1 MSNFLYRCRLGG
13 SLLSVGLLSIMLSG
27 CVETVPEE
35 LVDAIESLDRDLVTL
50 RASEISPEG
59 YSKFNRQWI
68 ALRTRVQSEENI
80 VRWPWEDN
88 ELEAELESLQA
99 EGTQLAADVSTRLQ
113 AQRLSVETKLAK
125 VEQRLRLLNTRVG
138 DIGSRVVL
146 GEHPL
151 EIELLVRQA
160 RLLLEQGQFAQAV
173 QASDRAGKILL
184 TQTALLTN
192 ELGRYADDDLIAAWR
207 EAAQRTIEWSRA
219 HRAQSIVISKAD
231 RVLTLY
237 KNGRKVLTYPIQLG
251 SRGIRAKQ
259 HYGDGA
265 TPEGEYRI
273 HRKRGSGQTPYF
285 RALILDYPNADDRR
299 RFEEA
304 QKVGLIPRSQPMP
317 GLIQLHGTAQG
328 ITDQPFGSILL
339 DNPQIAKLFDQVSV
353 GTPVTIVG
361 ALESHNSVS
370 LVLADLVDLD
380 DQEEET

>member
-1 MSNFLYRCRLGG
+1 MSRLDHICHIVTRFTLVA
-13 SLLSVGLLSIMLSG
+13 LLSMSLGG

-35 LVDAIESLDRDLVTL
+35 LVEAIESLDRDLTTL
-50 RASEISPEG
+50 RASDVNPEA
-59 YSKFNRQWI
+59 YSKFSRQWI
-68 ALRTRVQSEENI
+68 ALKGRVRSEENI

-88 ELEAELESLQA
+88 ELETDLEALQV
-99 EGTQLAADVSTRLQ
+99 EGTQLVSDVNSRIQ
-113 AQRLSVETKLAK
+113 AQRTTAETKLAK
-125 VEQRLRLLNTRVG
+125 IEQRLRLMNTRVG

-151 EIELLVRQA
+151 ETEVHVKQA
-160 RLLLEQGQFAQAV
+160 RLFLEQGHFEHSI
-173 QASDRAGKILL
+173 QASERAGKILL

-207 EAAQRTIEWSRA
+207 ESAQRTIDWSRT
-219 HRAQSIVISKAD
+219 HRAQAIVISKAD

-237 KNGRKVLTYPIQLG
+237 KNGRKVLTYPIRLG

-273 HRKRGSGQTPYF
+273 QRKRGPGQTPYF
-285 RALILDYPNADDRR
+285 RALILDYPNIDDRR

-304 QKVGLIPRSQPMP
+304 QKAGLIPKSQHMP
-317 GLIQLHGTAQG
+317 GLIQLHGIAQG
-328 ITDQPFGSILL
+328 ISDQPYGSIVL
-339 DNPQIAKLFDQVSV
+339 DNPQIARLFNQVAV
-353 GTPVTIVG
+353 GTPVNIVG
-361 ALESHNSVS
+361 ALESQNSIS
-370 LVLADLVDLD
+370 LVLADLG

>member
-1 MSNFLYRCRLGG
+1 MSRLDHIC
-13 SLLSVGLLSIMLSG
+13 SIVTRFTLVALLSMSLGG

-35 LVDAIESLDRDLVTL
+35 LVEAIESLDRDLTTL
-50 RASEISPEG
+50 RASDVTPEA
-59 YSKFNRQWI
+59 YSKFSRQWI
-68 ALRTRVQSEENI
+68 ALKGRVRSEENI

-88 ELEAELESLQA
+88 ELETDLEALQV
-99 EGTQLAADVSTRLQ
+99 EGTQLVSDVNSRIQ
-113 AQRLSVETKLAK
+113 AQRTTAETKLAK
-125 VEQRLRLLNTRVG
+125 IEQRLRLMNTRVG

-151 EIELLVRQA
+151 ETEVNVKQA
-160 RLLLEQGQFAQAV
+160 RLFLEQGQFEHSI
-173 QASDRAGKILL
+173 QASERAGKILL

-207 EAAQRTIEWSRA
+207 ESAQRTIDWSRT
-219 HRAQSIVISKAD
+219 HRAQAIVVSKAD

-237 KNGRKVLTYPIQLG
+237 KNGRKVLTYPIRLG

-273 HRKRGSGQTPYF
+273 QRKRGPGQTPYF
-285 RALILDYPNADDRR
+285 RALILDYPNIDDRR

-304 QKVGLIPRSQPMP
+304 QKAGLIPKSQHMP
-317 GLIQLHGTAQG
+317 GLIQLHGIAQG
-328 ITDQPFGSILL
+328 ISDQPYGSIVL
-339 DNPQIAKLFDQVSV
+339 DNPQIARLFDQVAV
-353 GTPVTIVG
+353 GTPVNIVG
-361 ALESHNSVS
+361 ALESQNSIS
-370 LVLADLVDLD
+370 LVLADLG

>member
-1 MSNFLYRCRLGG
+1 MARSSQYRCRI
-13 SLLSVGLLSIMLSG
+13 LLVAGLLSATLSG
-27 CVETVPEE
+27 CVETVPDE
-35 LVDAIESLDRDLVTL
+35 LVEAIESLDRDLVTL
-50 RASEISPEG
+50 RASDVSPEE
-59 YSKFNRQWI
+59 YSKFNRQWM
-68 ALRTRVQSEENI
+68 ALRARVRSEENI

-99 EGTQLAADVSTRLQ
+99 EGTSLVADVNTRLQ
-113 AQRLSVETKLAK
+113 AQRLSIETKLAK
-125 VEQRLRLLNTRVG
+125 VEQRLRLLNARVS

-146 GEHPL
+146 GEHPV
-151 EIELLVRQA
+151 ETELLVRQA

-173 QASDRAGKILL
+173 HASDQAGQILL
-184 TQTALLTN
+184 AQTALLTN
-192 ELGRYADDDLIAAWR
+192 ELGRYADDELITAWK
-207 EAAQRTIEWSRA
+207 EAAQRTIEWSRT
-219 HRAQSIVISKAD
+219 HRAQAIVISKAD

-237 KNGRKVLTYPIQLG
+237 KNGRKVLTYPIRLG

-273 HRKRGSGQTPYF
+273 HRKRGSGQTAYF

-304 QKVGLIPRSQPMP
+304 QKAGLISRSQPMP

-339 DNPQIAKLFDQVSV
+339 DNAHIAKLFDQVSV
-353 GTPVTIVG
+353 GTPVMIVG

-370 LVLADLVDLD
+370 LVLADLDDLN

>member
-1 MSNFLYRCRLGG
+1 MVRPLNHMCRTFT
-13 SLLSVGLLSIMLSG
+13 SLLFAGLLSTSLTG
-27 CVETVPEE
+27 CVETVPDE
-35 LVDAIESLDRDLVTL
+35 LVEAIESLDRDLVTL
-50 RASEISPEG
+50 RASALSPEG
-59 YSKFNRQWI
+59 YSKFNHHWM
-68 ALRTRVQSEENI
+68 ALRARVRSEENI
-80 VRWPWEDN
+80 VRWPWEEND
-88 ELEAELESLQA
+88 LETELESLQIEA
-99 EGTQLAADVSTRLQ
+99 THLVADVNNRLQ
-113 AQRLSVETKLAK
+113 VQRASVETKLAK

-146 GEHPL
+146 GEHPV
-151 EIELLVRQA
+151 ETELLVRQA
-160 RLLLEQGQFAQAV
+160 RLFLEQGQFEQAV

-207 EAAQRTIEWSRA
+207 ESAQRTIDWSRK
-219 HRAQSIVISKAD
+219 HGAQSIVISKAD
-231 RVLTLY
+231 RVLSLY
-237 KNGRKVLTYPIQLG
+237 KNGRKVSSYPIRLG

-304 QKVGLIPRSQPMP
+304 QKAGLIPRSQPMP

-361 ALESHNSVS
+361 ALESANSVS
-370 LVLADLVDLD
+370 LVLADLG

>member
-1 MSNFLYRCRLGG
+1 MSRLDHICRIVTRFTLVA
-13 SLLSVGLLSIMLSG
+13 LLSMSLGG

-35 LVDAIESLDRDLVTL
+35 LVEAIESLDRDLSTL
-50 RASEISPEG
+50 RASDVNPEA
-59 YSKFNRQWI
+59 YSKFSRQWI
-68 ALRTRVQSEENI
+68 ALKGRVRSEENI

-88 ELEAELESLQA
+88 ELETDLEALQV
-99 EGTQLAADVSTRLQ
+99 EGTQLVSDVNSRIQ
-113 AQRLSVETKLAK
+113 AQRTTAETKLAK
-125 VEQRLRLLNTRVG
+125 IEQRLRLMNTRVG

-151 EIELLVRQA
+151 ETEVHVKQA
-160 RLLLEQGQFAQAV
+160 RLFLEQGHFEHSI
-173 QASDRAGKILL
+173 QASERAGKILL

-207 EAAQRTIEWSRA
+207 ESAQRTIDWSRT
-219 HRAQSIVISKAD
+219 HRAQAIVVSKAD

-237 KNGRKVLTYPIQLG
+237 KNGRKVLTYPIRLG

-273 HRKRGSGQTPYF
+273 QRKRGPGQTPYF
-285 RALILDYPNADDRR
+285 RALILDYPNIDDRR

-304 QKVGLIPRSQPMP
+304 QKAGLIPKSQHMP
-317 GLIQLHGTAQG
+317 GLIQLHGIAQG
-328 ITDQPFGSILL
+328 ISDQPYGSIVL
-339 DNPQIAKLFDQVSV
+339 DNPQIARLFDHVAV
-353 GTPVTIVG
+353 GTPVNIVG
-361 ALESHNSVS
+361 ALESQNSIS
-370 LVLADLVDLD
+370 LVLADLG

>member
-1 MSNFLYRCRLGG
+1 MSRLDHICRIVTRFTLVA
-13 SLLSVGLLSIMLSG
+13 LLSMSLGG

-35 LVDAIESLDRDLVTL
+35 LVEAIESLDRDLTTL
-50 RASEISPEG
+50 RASDVNPEA
-59 YSKFNRQWI
+59 YSKFSRQWI
-68 ALRTRVQSEENI
+68 ALKGRVRSEENI

-88 ELEAELESLQA
+88 ELETDLEALQV
-99 EGTQLAADVSTRLQ
+99 EGTQLVSDVNSRIQ
-113 AQRLSVETKLAK
+113 AQRTTAETKLAK
-125 VEQRLRLLNTRVG
+125 IEQRLRLMNTRVG

-151 EIELLVRQA
+151 ETEVHVKQA
-160 RLLLEQGQFAQAV
+160 RLFLEQGHFEHSI
-173 QASDRAGKILL
+173 QASERAGKILL

-207 EAAQRTIEWSRA
+207 ESAQRTIDWSRT
-219 HRAQSIVISKAD
+219 HRAQAIVISKAD

-237 KNGRKVLTYPIQLG
+237 KNGRKVLTYPIRLG

-273 HRKRGSGQTPYF
+273 QRKRGPGQTPYF
-285 RALILDYPNADDRR
+285 RALILDYPNIDDRR

-304 QKVGLIPRSQPMP
+304 QKAGLIPKSQHMP
-317 GLIQLHGTAQG
+317 GLIQLHGIAQG
-328 ITDQPFGSILL
+328 ISDQPYGSIVL
-339 DNPQIAKLFDQVSV
+339 DNPQIARLFDQVAV
-353 GTPVTIVG
+353 GTPVNIVG
-361 ALESHNSVS
+361 ALESQNSIS
-370 LVLADLVDLD
+370 LVLADLG

>member
-1 MSNFLYRCRLGG
+1 MSRLDHICRIVTRFTLVA
-13 SLLSVGLLSIMLSG
+13 LLSMSLGG

-35 LVDAIESLDRDLVTL
+35 LVEAIESLDRDLSTL
-50 RASEISPEG
+50 RASDVNPEA
-59 YSKFNRQWI
+59 YSKFSRQWI
-68 ALRTRVQSEENI
+68 ALKGRVRSEENI

-88 ELEAELESLQA
+88 ELETDLEALQV
-99 EGTQLAADVSTRLQ
+99 EGTQLVSDVNSRIQ
-113 AQRLSVETKLAK
+113 AQRTTAETKLAK
-125 VEQRLRLLNTRVG
+125 IEQRLRLMNTRVG

-151 EIELLVRQA
+151 ETEVHVKQA
-160 RLLLEQGQFAQAV
+160 RLFLEQGHFEHSI
-173 QASDRAGKILL
+173 QASERAGKILL

-207 EAAQRTIEWSRA
+207 ESAQRTIDWSRT
-219 HRAQSIVISKAD
+219 HRAQAIVISKAD

-237 KNGRKVLTYPIQLG
+237 KNGRKVLTYPIRLG

-273 HRKRGSGQTPYF
+273 QRKRGPGQTPYF
-285 RALILDYPNADDRR
+285 RALILDYPNIDDRR

-304 QKVGLIPRSQPMP
+304 QKAGLIPKSQHMP
-317 GLIQLHGTAQG
+317 GLIQLHGIAQG
-328 ITDQPFGSILL
+328 ISDQPYGSIVL
-339 DNPQIAKLFDQVSV
+339 DNPQIARLFDHVAV
-353 GTPVTIVG
+353 GTPVNIVG
-361 ALESHNSVS
+361 ALESQNSIS
-370 LVLADLVDLD
+370 LVLADLG

>member
-1 MSNFLYRCRLGG
+1 MAL
-13 SLLSVGLLSIMLSG
+13 VGLFSMSMGG

-35 LVDAIESLDRDLVTL
+35 LVDAIESIDRDLSTS
-50 RASEISPEG
+50 RASTITPEA
-59 YSKFNRQWI
+59 YSKFSRQWM
-68 ALRTRVQSEENI
+68 ALQGRVRSEENI

-88 ELEAELESLQA
+88 ELETELEALQA
-99 EGTQLAADVSTRLQ
+99 EGTQLIAEVNSQIL
-113 AQRLSVETKLAK
+113 AQRTAAEAKLAK

-151 EIELLVRQA
+151 ETELLVKQA
-160 RLLLEQGQFAQAV
+160 RHYLEQGQFEYAN
-173 QASDRAGKILL
+173 QASERAGKILL

-207 EAAQRTIEWSRA
+207 ESAQRTIDWSRKNRA
-219 HRAQSIVISKAD
+219 HAIVISKAD
-231 RVLTLY
+231 RVLTVY
-237 KNGRKVLTYPIQLG
+237 KSGRRILTYPIRLG

-273 HRKRGSGQTPYF
+273 QRKRGPGQTPYF

-299 RFEEA
+299 RFEAA
-304 QKVGLIPRSQPMP
+304 QHAGLIPKNRQMP
-317 GLIQLHGTAQG
+317 GLIQLHGMAQG
-328 ITDQPFGSILL
+328 ITDQPYGSIVL
-339 DNPQIAKLFDQVSV
+339 DNPQIAVLFDQVAV
-353 GTPVTIVG
+353 GTPVNIVG
-361 ALESHNSVS
+361 ALESHNSIS
-370 LVLADLVDLD
+370 LVLADLG

>member
-1 MSNFLYRCRLGG
+1 MSRLDHICRIVTRFTLVA
-13 SLLSVGLLSIMLSG
+13 LLSMSLGG

-35 LVDAIESLDRDLVTL
+35 LVEAIESLDRDLTTL
-50 RASEISPEG
+50 RASDVTPEA
-59 YSKFNRQWI
+59 YSKFSRQWI
-68 ALRTRVQSEENI
+68 ALKARVRSEENI

-88 ELEAELESLQA
+88 ELETDLEALQV
-99 EGTQLAADVSTRLQ
+99 EGTQLVSDVNSRIQ
-113 AQRLSVETKLAK
+113 AQRTTAETKLAK
-125 VEQRLRLLNTRVG
+125 IEQRLRLMNARVG

-151 EIELLVRQA
+151 ETEVNVKQA
-160 RLLLEQGQFAQAV
+160 RLFLEQGQFEHSI
-173 QASDRAGKILL
+173 QASERAGKILL

-207 EAAQRTIEWSRA
+207 ESAQRTIDWSRT
-219 HRAQSIVISKAD
+219 HRAQAIVVSKAD

-237 KNGRKVLTYPIQLG
+237 KNGRKVLTYPIRLG

-273 HRKRGSGQTPYF
+273 QRKRGPGQTPYF
-285 RALILDYPNADDRR
+285 RALILDYPNIDDRR

-304 QKVGLIPRSQPMP
+304 QKAGLIPKSQHMP
-317 GLIQLHGTAQG
+317 GLIQLHGIAQG
-328 ITDQPFGSILL
+328 ISDQPYGSIVL
-339 DNPQIAKLFDQVSV
+339 DNPQIARLFNQVAI
-353 GTPVTIVG
+353 GTPVNIVG
-361 ALESHNSVS
+361 ALESQNSIS
-370 LVLADLVDLD
+370 LVLADLG

>member
-1 MSNFLYRCRLGG
+1 MSRLDHICRIATRFTLVA
-13 SLLSVGLLSIMLSG
+13 LLSMSLGG

-35 LVDAIESLDRDLVTL
+35 LVEAIESLDRDLTTL
-50 RASEISPEG
+50 RASDVTPEA
-59 YSKFNRQWI
+59 YSKFSRQWI
-68 ALRTRVQSEENI
+68 ALKGRVRSEENI

-88 ELEAELESLQA
+88 ELETDLEALQV
-99 EGTQLAADVSTRLQ
+99 EGTQLVSDVNSRIQ
-113 AQRLSVETKLAK
+113 AQRTTAETKLAK
-125 VEQRLRLLNTRVG
+125 IEQRLRLMNTRVG

-151 EIELLVRQA
+151 ETEVHVKQA
-160 RLLLEQGQFAQAV
+160 RLFLEQGHFEHSI
-173 QASDRAGKILL
+173 QASERAGKILL

-207 EAAQRTIEWSRA
+207 ESAQRTIDWSRT
-219 HRAQSIVISKAD
+219 HRAQAIVISKAD

-237 KNGRKVLTYPIQLG
+237 KNGRKVLTYPIRLG

-273 HRKRGSGQTPYF
+273 QRKRGPGQTPYF
-285 RALILDYPNADDRR
+285 RALILDYPNIDDRR

-304 QKVGLIPRSQPMP
+304 QKAGLIPKSQHMP
-317 GLIQLHGTAQG
+317 GLIQLHGIAQG
-328 ITDQPFGSILL
+328 ISDQPYGSIVL
-339 DNPQIAKLFDQVSV
+339 DNPQIARLFDHVAV
-353 GTPVTIVG
+353 GTPVNIVG
-361 ALESHNSVS
+361 ALESQNSIS
-370 LVLADLVDLD
+370 LVLADLG